1 MSKKGKKGKKKIAGL
16 MLFLGWMIFILLAVV
31 FYFYFFSDLDLRMF
45 NKDKATQTDAQQ
57 TNQTGFSYETNAN
70 LDINSLIIE
79 YYAALAV
86 CDQDKLKTYVTDPS
100 QFDDMTVYQQRSAVI
115 KAYSNVNCYTMP
127 GYTEDATLVY
137 VTSNLSMANITSVPL
152 NINQFYV
159 VKTADG
165 YKIDNSAHSQE
176 VTNYIETQS
185 QSTDIQNLYKA
196 VQDNV
201 NSCIAMMRHS
211 QSSTIRSVPD
221 NNKNKG
227 CCSSTALLL
236 YPCILQ
242 EIIRTIFVFVL
253 IGCTD
258 INATWRNRSGE
269 YDLCFCV
276 SVFLELPD
284 ESIKLHCAREAYFNQ
299 HGVCT
304 GNAVTL
310 QNVRTCLDKRV
321 EFRFPFWIER
331 HVYKGCNVIP
341 ERHWGNTCVIAGD
354 DSAFL

>member
-165 YKIDNSAHSQE
+165 YKIDNSALSQE

-185 QSTDIQNLYKA
+185 QSNDIQNLYRA

-201 NSCIAMMRHS
+201 NSCIA
-211 QSSTIRSVPD
+211 
-221 NNKNKG
+221 N
-227 CCSSTALLL
+227 
-236 YPCILQ
+236 
-242 EIIRTIFVFVL
+242 
-253 IGCTD
+253 
-258 INATWRNRSGE
+258 
-269 YDLCFCV
+269 
-276 SVFLELPD
+276 
-284 ESIKLHCAREAYFNQ
+284 
-299 HGVCT
+299 
-304 GNAVTL
+304 
-310 QNVRTCLDKRV
+310 
-321 EFRFPFWIER
+321 
-331 HVYKGCNVIP
+331 
-341 ERHWGNTCVIAGD
+341 
-354 DSAFL
+354 DSAFAEFYNTISSGQ

>member
-86 CDQDKLKTYVTDPS
+86 CDQDKTYVTDPS

-201 NSCIAMMRHS
+201 NSCIANDAAFAEFYNTI
-211 QSSTIRSVPD
+211 SS
-221 NNKNKG
+221 G
-227 CCSSTALLL
+227 
-236 YPCILQ
+236 Q
-242 EIIRTIFVFVL
+242 
-253 IGCTD
+253 
-258 INATWRNRSGE
+258 
-269 YDLCFCV
+269 
-276 SVFLELPD
+276 
-284 ESIKLHCAREAYFNQ
+284 
-299 HGVCT
+299 
-304 GNAVTL
+304 
-310 QNVRTCLDKRV
+310 
-321 EFRFPFWIER
+321 
-331 HVYKGCNVIP
+331 
-341 ERHWGNTCVIAGD
+341 
-354 DSAFL
+354 